1 MPGLSMGFILVV
13 GGAVVP
19 DFGEV
24 VFWGRVFLLQM
35 TTYLGRELFWED
47 GFWVWCVGWTCSV

>member
-1 MPGLSMGFILVV
+1 MR
-13 GGAVVP
+13 